1 MTQKPAKPV
10 KSVTKTSRFLREYMP
25 DIIDPT
31 PDLTADYSARFVIEA
46 HPVHGRLVRLG
57 ETLDQILKAHDYP
70 PQIAN
75 LLGEACVLAVLVGAS
90 LKFEGRLILQA
101 QGDGV
106 VRYVVA
112 DYDTRGGLRG
122 FCRFDPEEL
131 AALVAANEGSF
142 QSLGAQALLGKGTF
156 IMTLDP
162 EDHGERYQGITPI
175 EGESL
180 ALCAETY
187 FRQSEQVP
195 TQIKLACS
203 EYTDIDGAHWR
214 AAGAMIQA
222 IAGDETRGDTK
233 AAFQH
238 IRALFETLGEEEL
251 TDFDLPADRLL
262 FRLFHEDGVRLSA
275 PKPVHKLCRCTQERV
290 EGLVRSFT
298 AEEQAEMLEAD
309 GQVHITCE
317 YCSKTFFVEP

>member
-1 MTQKPAKPV
+1 
-10 KSVTKTSRFLREYMP
+10 MP
-25 DIIDPT
+25 DILDPT
-31 PDLTADYSARFVIEA
+31 EDYSARFVIEA

-112 DYDTRGGLRG
+112 DYDTKGGLRG

-131 AALVAANEGSF
+131 AALVAANEGSV
-142 QSLGAQALLGKGTF
+142 QSLGAQARLGKGTF

-162 EDHGERYQGITPI
+162 ENHGERYQGITPI

-195 TQIKLACS
+195 TQIKLACT
-203 EYTDIDGAHWR
+203 EFAGEDGPNWR

-222 IAGDETRGDTK
+222 IAGDATRGDTK
-233 AAFQH
+233 DSFQH

-275 PKPVHKLCRCTQERV
+275 AKQIHKLCRCTQERV
-290 EGLVRSFT
+290 EGLVQSFT
-298 AEEQAEMLEAD
+298 DEEQSEMLEAD
-309 GQVHITCE
+309 GKVHITCE
-317 YCSKTFFVEP
+317 YCSKTFFVGL

>member
-1 MTQKPAKPV
+1 MTDKAAKPV
-10 KSVTKTSRFLREYMP
+10 KSVTKPSSFVREYMP
-25 DIIDPT
+25 ELLDPT
-31 PDLTADYSARFVIEA
+31 EDYSARFVIEA

-57 ETLDQILKAHDYP
+57 DTLDQILKAHDYP

-112 DYDTRGGLRG
+112 DYDTKGGLRG
-122 FCRFDPEEL
+122 FCRFDPDEL

-162 EDHGERYQGITPI
+162 EEHGERYQGITPI

-180 ALCAETY
+180 ALCAENY

-195 TQIKLACS
+195 TQIKLACNDYS
-203 EYTDIDGAHWR
+203 DIDGTHWR

-233 AAFQH
+233 ESFQH

-251 TDFDLPADRLL
+251 TDFDLPGDRLL
-262 FRLFHEDGVRLSA
+262 FRLFHEDGVRMSQS
-275 PKPVHKLCRCTQERV
+275 KPIHKLCRCSQERV
-290 EGLVRSFT
+290 EGLVQSFT
-298 AEEQAEMLEAD
+298 SEEQAEMLEAD
-309 GQVHITCE
+309 GKVHITCE
-317 YCSKTFFVEP
+317 YCSKTFFVDL

>member
-1 MTQKPAKPV
+1 MTDKAAKLV
-10 KSVTKTSRFLREYMP
+10 KSVTKTSSFLREYMP
-25 DIIDPT
+25 DILDPT
-31 PDLTADYSARFVIEA
+31 EDYSARFVIEA

-112 DYDTRGGLRG
+112 DYDTKGGLRG

-162 EDHGERYQGITPI
+162 ENHGERYQGITPI

-195 TQIKLACS
+195 TQIKLACTES
-203 EYTDIDGAHWR
+203 AGEDGPNWR

-222 IAGDETRGDTK
+222 IAGDATRGDTK
-233 AAFQH
+233 ESFQH

-275 PKPVHKLCRCTQERV
+275 AKQIHKLCRCTQERV
-290 EGLVRSFT
+290 EGLVQSFT
-298 AEEQAEMLEAD
+298 DEEQSEMLEAD
-309 GQVHITCE
+309 GKVHITCE
-317 YCSKTFFVEP
+317 YCSKTFFVGL

>member
-1 MTQKPAKPV
+1 MTDKAAKPV
-10 KSVTKTSRFLREYMP
+10 KSVTKTSSFLREYMP
-25 DIIDPT
+25 DILDPT
-31 PDLTADYSARFVIEA
+31 EDYSARFVIEA

-112 DYDTRGGLRG
+112 DYDTKGGLRG

-162 EDHGERYQGITPI
+162 ENHGERYQGITPI

-195 TQIKLACS
+195 TQIKLACT
-203 EYTDIDGAHWR
+203 EFAGEDGPNWR

-222 IAGDETRGDTK
+222 IAGDATRGDTK
-233 AAFQH
+233 ESFQH

-275 PKPVHKLCRCTQERV
+275 AKQIHKLCRCTQERV
-290 EGLVRSFT
+290 EGLVQSFT
-298 AEEQAEMLEAD
+298 DEEQSEMLEAD
-309 GQVHITCE
+309 GKVHITCE
-317 YCSKTFFVEP
+317 YCSKTFFVGL

>member
-10 KSVTKTSRFLREYMP
+10 KSVTKTSSFLREYMP
-25 DIIDPT
+25 DILDPT
-31 PDLTADYSARFVIEA
+31 EDYSARFVIEA

-57 ETLDQILKAHDYP
+57 DTLDQILKAHDYP

-203 EYTDIDGAHWR
+203 EITGMDGPHWR

-233 AAFQH
+233 ESFQH

-275 PKPVHKLCRCTQERV
+275 PKQVHKLCRCTQERV
-290 EGLVRSFT
+290 EGLVQSFT
-298 AEEQAEMLEAD
+298 DEERTEMLEAD
-309 GQVHITCE
+309 GRVHITCE
-317 YCSKTFFVEP
+317 YCSKTFLVGL

>member
-1 MTQKPAKPV
+1 MSDTDAQ
-10 KSVTKTSRFLREYMP
+10 TE
-25 DIIDPT
+25 
-31 PDLTADYSARFVIEA
+31 DYSARFVIET

-57 ETLDQILKAHDYP
+57 DTIDQILKAHDYP
-70 PQIAN
+70 PVIAN

-101 QGDGV
+101 QGDGA

-122 FCRFDPEEL
+122 FCRYDDAEL
-131 AALVAANEGSF
+131 ANLTAANEGSF

-175 EGESL
+175 EGASL
-180 ALCAETY
+180 SLCAEHY
-187 FRQSEQVP
+187 FAQSEQVP
-195 TQIKLACS
+195 TQIKLAVS
-203 EYTDIDGAHWR
+203 EVETPVGSKWR

-222 IAGDETRGDTK
+222 IAGDQSRGDTRES
-233 AAFQH
+233 FHH

-251 TDFDLPADRLL
+251 TDYNLTADRLL
-262 FRLFHEDGVRLSA
+262 YRLFHEDGVRLSA
-275 PKPVHKLCRCTQERV
+275 LKGIFKLCRCSQERV
-290 EGLVRSFT
+290 ESLVQSFSDN
-298 AEEQAEMLEAD
+298 ERQDMLEAD
-309 GQVHITCE
+309 GKVHITCE
-317 YCSKTFFVEP
+317 YCSKTFFV

>member
-1 MTQKPAKPV
+1 MTDKAAKPV
-10 KSVTKTSRFLREYMP
+10 KSVTKTSDFLREYMP
-25 DIIDPT
+25 ELIDPNE
-31 PDLTADYSARFVIEA
+31 DYSARFVIEA

-122 FCRFDPEEL
+122 FCRFDKDEL
-131 AALVAANEGSF
+131 DALVTANEGSF

-203 EYTDIDGAHWR
+203 ELTGIDGPRWR

-233 AAFQH
+233 DSFQH

-262 FRLFHEDGVRLSA
+262 FRLFHEDGVRMSA
-275 PKPVHKLCRCTQERV
+275 PKLIHKLCRCTQERV
-290 EGLVRSFT
+290 EGLVQSFT
-298 AEEQAEMLEAD
+298 DEEQAEMLEAD
-309 GQVHITCE
+309 GKVHITCE
-317 YCSKTFFVEP
+317 YCSKTFFVGL

>member
-1 MTQKPAKPV
+1 MTAKPAKPV
-10 KSVTKTSRFLREYMP
+10 KSETKTSDFLRDYMP
-25 DIIDPT
+25 ELIDPT
-31 PDLTADYSARFVIEA
+31 EDYSARFVIEA

-112 DYDTRGGLRG
+112 DYDTKGGLRG

-180 ALCAETY
+180 ALCAENY

-203 EYTDIDGAHWR
+203 EYSDIDGSHWR
-214 AAGAMIQA
+214 AAGAIIQA
-222 IAGDETRGDTK
+222 IAGDETRGDTRES
-233 AAFQH
+233 FQH

-251 TDFDLPADRLL
+251 TDFDLSGDRLL
-262 FRLFHEDGVRLSA
+262 FRLFHEDGVRMSQY
-275 PKPVHKLCRCTQERV
+275 KPIHKLCRCSQERV
-290 EGLVRSFT
+290 EGLVQSFT
-298 AEEQAEMLEAD
+298 DEEQAEMLEAD
-309 GQVHITCE
+309 GKVHITCE
-317 YCSKTFFVEP
+317 YCSKTFFVDL

>member
-1 MTQKPAKPV
+1 MTAKPAKPV
-10 KSVTKTSRFLREYMP
+10 KSETKTSDFLRDYMP
-25 DIIDPT
+25 ELIDPT
-31 PDLTADYSARFVIEA
+31 EDYSARFVIEA

-112 DYDTRGGLRG
+112 DYDTKGGLRG

-162 EDHGERYQGITPI
+162 ENHGERYQGITPI

-195 TQIKLACS
+195 TQIKLACT
-203 EYTDIDGAHWR
+203 EFAGEDGPNWR

-222 IAGDETRGDTK
+222 IAGDSTRGDT
-233 AAFQH
+233 ADSFQH

-275 PKPVHKLCRCTQERV
+275 AKQIHKLCRCTQERV
-290 EGLVRSFT
+290 EGLVQSFT
-298 AEEQAEMLEAD
+298 DEEQSEMLEAD
-309 GQVHITCE
+309 GKVHITCE
-317 YCSKTFFVEP
+317 YCSKTFFVGL

>member
-1 MTQKPAKPV
+1 M
-10 KSVTKTSRFLREYMP
+10 S
-25 DIIDPT
+25 DPST
-31 PDLTADYSARFVIEA
+31 VVEDYSARFVIET

-57 ETLDQILKAHDYP
+57 DTLDQILKAHDYP
-70 PQIAN
+70 DVIAN

-101 QGDGV
+101 QGDGP

-122 FCRFDPEEL
+122 FCRYDEGEL
-131 AALVAANEGSF
+131 NALIASNAGSF
-142 QSLGAQALLGKGTF
+142 QSLGAQAILGKGTF

-162 EDHGERYQGITPI
+162 ENSAERYQGITPI

-180 ALCAETY
+180 SLCAEHY
-187 FRQSEQVP
+187 FAQSEQVP
-195 TQIKLACS
+195 TQVKLAVS
-203 EYTDIDGAHWR
+203 EIAGPGGSQWR

-222 IAGDETRGDTK
+222 IAGDATRGETK
-233 AAFQH
+233 ESFDH

-262 FRLFHEDGVRLSA
+262 YRLFHEDGVRLSA
-275 PKPVHKLCRCTQERV
+275 LKTVYKLCRCSQERV
-290 EGLVRSFT
+290 EGLVQSFT
-298 AEEQAEMLEAD
+298 EQEQKDMIEPD
-309 GQVHITCE
+309 GKVHITCE
-317 YCSKTFFVEP
+317 YCSKTFFVDVPE

>member
-1 MTQKPAKPV
+1 MTDKAAKLV
-10 KSVTKTSRFLREYMP
+10 KSVTKTSSFLREYMP
-25 DIIDPT
+25 DILDPT
-31 PDLTADYSARFVIEA
+31 EDYSARFVIEA

-112 DYDTRGGLRG
+112 DYDTKGGLRG

-162 EDHGERYQGITPI
+162 ENHGERYQGITPI

-195 TQIKLACS
+195 TQIKLACT
-203 EYTDIDGAHWR
+203 EFAGEDGPNWR

-222 IAGDETRGDTK
+222 IAGDATRGDTK
-233 AAFQH
+233 ESFQH

-275 PKPVHKLCRCTQERV
+275 AKQIHKLCRCTQERV
-290 EGLVRSFT
+290 EGLVQSFT
-298 AEEQAEMLEAD
+298 DEEQSEMLEAD
-309 GQVHITCE
+309 GKVHITCE
-317 YCSKTFFVEP
+317 YCSKTFFVGL

>member
-1 MTQKPAKPV
+1 MTAKPAKPV
-10 KSVTKTSRFLREYMP
+10 KSETKTSDFLRDYMP
-25 DIIDPT
+25 ELIDPT
-31 PDLTADYSARFVIEA
+31 EDYSARFVIEA

-112 DYDTRGGLRG
+112 DYDTKGGLRG

-131 AALVAANEGSF
+131 AVLVAANEGSF

-162 EDHGERYQGITPI
+162 ENHGERYQGITPI

-195 TQIKLACS
+195 TQIKLACT
-203 EYTDIDGAHWR
+203 EFAGEDGPNWR

-222 IAGDETRGDTK
+222 IAGDATRGDTK
-233 AAFQH
+233 DSFQH

-275 PKPVHKLCRCTQERV
+275 AKQIHKLCRCTQERV
-290 EGLVRSFT
+290 EGLVQSFT
-298 AEEQAEMLEAD
+298 DEEQSEMLEAD
-309 GQVHITCE
+309 GKVHITCE
-317 YCSKTFFVEP
+317 YCSKTFFVGL

>member
-1 MTQKPAKPV
+1 MTDKAAKPV
-10 KSVTKTSRFLREYMP
+10 KSVTKTSDFLREYMP

-31 PDLTADYSARFVIEA
+31 EDYSARFVIEA

-112 DYDTRGGLRG
+112 DYDTKGGLRG
-122 FCRFDPEEL
+122 FCRFDKDEL
-131 AALVAANEGSF
+131 DALVAANEGSF

-162 EDHGERYQGITPI
+162 EEHGERYQGITPI

-203 EYTDIDGAHWR
+203 EHTDIDGPHWR

-233 AAFQH
+233 ESFQH

-275 PKPVHKLCRCTQERV
+275 AKQIHKLCRCTQERV
-290 EGLVRSFT
+290 EGLVQSFSN
-298 AEEQAEMLEAD
+298 EEQSEMLEAD
-309 GQVHITCE
+309 GKVHITCE
-317 YCSKTFFVEP
+317 YCSKTFFVGL

>member
-1 MTQKPAKPV
+1 MTNRPAKPV
-10 KSVTKTSRFLREYMP
+10 KSVTKPSDFLREYMP

-31 PDLTADYSARFVIEA
+31 EDYSARFVIEA

-57 ETLDQILKAHDYP
+57 DTLDQILKAHDYP

-112 DYDTRGGLRG
+112 DYDTKGGLRG
-122 FCRFDPEEL
+122 FCRFDPDEL

-195 TQIKLACS
+195 TQIKLAAA
-203 EYTDIDGAHWR
+203 EYTDVDGPHWR
-214 AAGAMIQA
+214 AAGAIIQA
-222 IAGDETRGDTK
+222 IAGDETRGDTRES
-233 AAFQH
+233 FQH
-238 IRALFETLGEEEL
+238 IRALFDTLGEEEL
-251 TDFDLPADRLL
+251 TDFDLPGDRLL
-262 FRLFHEDGVRLSA
+262 FRLFHEDGVRMSQ
-275 PKPVHKLCRCTQERV
+275 PKPIHKLCRCSQERV
-290 EGLVRSFT
+290 EGLVQSFT
-298 AEEQAEMLEAD
+298 SEEQAEMIEAD
-309 GQVHITCE
+309 GKVHITCE
-317 YCSKTFFVEP
+317 YCSKTFFVGL

>member
-1 MTQKPAKPV
+1 MTDKAAKPV
-10 KSVTKTSRFLREYMP
+10 KSVTKSSSFVREYMP
-25 DIIDPT
+25 ELLDPT
-31 PDLTADYSARFVIEA
+31 QDYSARFVIEA

-57 ETLDQILKAHDYP
+57 DTLDQILKAHDYP

-112 DYDTRGGLRG
+112 DYDTKGGLRG

-180 ALCAETY
+180 ALCAENY

-203 EYTDIDGAHWR
+203 EYSDMDGPHWR

-233 AAFQH
+233 ESFQH

-275 PKPVHKLCRCTQERV
+275 LKQIHKLCRCSQERV
-290 EGLVRSFT
+290 EGLVQSFT
-298 AEEQAEMLEAD
+298 NEEQAEMLEAD
-309 GQVHITCE
+309 GKVHITCE
-317 YCSKTFFVEP
+317 YCSKTFYVGL